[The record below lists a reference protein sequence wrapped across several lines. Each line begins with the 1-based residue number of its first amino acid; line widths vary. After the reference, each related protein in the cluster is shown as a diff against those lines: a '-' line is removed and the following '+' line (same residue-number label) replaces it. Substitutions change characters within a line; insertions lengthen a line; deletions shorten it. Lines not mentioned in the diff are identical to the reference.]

1 MANLNWLT
9 LMEYSNRYK
18 VSISTLRRKIK
29 SNDIVFQFTDGK
41 YFILDDSSP
50 TQTPAPGPETIVPP
64 KVRSSQDQEPKAQ
77 PAVMAV
83 PPPPSQ
89 PMTTIPPMVQPSPV
103 PPVPV
108 ISQPQAPVFVPT
120 EQTGARVCASAEPLV
135 GELKKAYSMILQE
148 KEEQI
153 LQLRE
158 EVSDLQTLVR
168 VLENEVQRLGQEKK
182 RERQPE
188 KKAPEPSFE
197 SRSNTLGPLKDYDL
211 NLELDQF

>member
-1 MANLNWLT
+1 
-9 LMEYSNRYK
+9 MEYSNLHK

-64 KVRSSQDQEPKAQ
+64 QVRSSQDQEPKVT
-77 PAVMAV
+77 PVVMAV

-89 PMTTIPPMVQPSPV
+89 QAGPSLPPAPIPPTVT
-103 PPVPV
+103 V

-120 EQTGARVCASAEPLV
+120 EQAGARVCASAEPLI

-168 VLENEVQRLGQEKK
+168 VLENEVQRLNQEKLVEK
-182 RERQPE
+182 KTE
-188 KKAPEPSFE
+188 KKAAEPSFE
-197 SRSNTLGPLKDYDL
+197 SRSNTLGSLKDYDL